1 MIIAMQALHYLRKIA
16 FYTVFGLGSTV
27 ISLLLIPTGLLIFTI
42 DICRHFVNHLMNLTV
57 EDES

>member
-1 MIIAMQALHYLRKIA
+1 MIVLQTLHCLRKIA

-42 DICRHFVNHLMNLTV
+42 DIFRQFVNRLMNFMAD
-57 EDES
+57 DEV